1 MMVGVIRAAA
11 GMVFVAL
18 MLTRPGP
25 VPAHPHVFVEYRVAL
40 LFGAEGLGGVRFFW
54 TMDEMFSAMIH
65 QRLR

>member
-1 MMVGVIRAAA
+1 
-11 GMVFVAL
+11 
-18 MLTRPGP
+18 
-25 VPAHPHVFVEYRVAL
+25 VEYRVAL